1 MTATV
6 LLILGIVFLVVGADF
21 LVRGA
26 SNLAAMARISPLVI
40 GLTVVAFGTS
50 APELAVSLHASF
62 TSQADLAVGNVVGS
76 NICNVLLILG
86 ASALVAPLV
95 VAQQLVRLDVPIM
108 IGVSGLVFFFG
119 IDGSIGTSDGVVLFL
134 GGVSYTL
141 FLLFQSRREKNPEV
155 QDEYA
160 QEYGPREFSWAKVS
174 VELLA
179 FVGGMVCLVL
189 GSQLLVKGA
198 VAIAEAL
205 EINPLIIGLTI
216 VALGTSLPELAT
228 SIVAS
233 LRGERDIAVGN
244 VVGSNIFNILV
255 VLGATSAL
263 SPGGIVIDPSVLAF
277 DIPVMIGVAV
287 ICFPICLN
295 DNLVSRWEG
304 GMLLVY
310 YLAYTLYLVMK
321 TTEHDSTV
329 MFGAALKF
337 VIVPLTILGLTA
349 ITLRSRL
356 SSPKSKGL

>member
-1 MTATV
+1 M
-6 LLILGIVFLVVGADF
+6 
-21 LVRGA
+21 
-26 SNLAAMARISPLVI
+26 
-40 GLTVVAFGTS
+40 
-50 APELAVSLHASF
+50 
-62 TSQADLAVGNVVGS
+62 
-76 NICNVLLILG
+76 
-86 ASALVAPLV
+86 
-95 VAQQLVRLDVPIM
+95 
-108 IGVSGLVFFFG
+108 
-119 IDGSIGTSDGVVLFL
+119 
-134 GGVSYTL
+134 
-141 FLLFQSRREKNPEV
+141 
-155 QDEYA
+155 
-160 QEYGPREFSWAKVS
+160 
-174 VELLA
+174 
-179 FVGGMVCLVL
+179 L

-198 VAIAEAL
+198 VTIAEAM

>member
-50 APELAVSLHASF
+50 APELAVSLHATF
-62 TSQADLAVGNVVGS
+62 NDHATLAVGNVVGS

-86 ASALVAPLV
+86 MSALVAPLV

-108 IGVSGLVFFFG
+108 IGVSGLVFLFSL
-119 IDGSIGTSDGVVLFL
+119 DGAIGTSDGVILFL
-134 GGVSYTL
+134 GGLAYTL
-141 FLLFQSRREKNPEV
+141 FLLFQSRREKNPDV

-160 QEYGPREFSWAKVS
+160 QEYGPQEFAWSKVT
-174 VELLA
+174 VEVLA
-179 FVGGMVCLVL
+179 FLGGMAFLVI
-189 GSQLLVKGA
+189 GSQLLVKSA
-198 VAIAEAL
+198 VTIAEAL

-263 SPGGIVIDPSVLAF
+263 TPGGILIDPAVLAF
-277 DIPVMIGVAV
+277 DLPVMIGVA
-287 ICFPICLN
+287 IMCFPICFN

-304 GMLLVY
+304 LMLLVY

-321 TTEHDSTV
+321 TTEHDSTI
-329 MFGAALKF
+329 MFGSALKF
-337 VIVPLTILGLTA
+337 VIVPLTILGLTV
-349 ITLRSRL
+349 ITLRSRF
-356 SSPKSKGL
+356 SSPRSKGL